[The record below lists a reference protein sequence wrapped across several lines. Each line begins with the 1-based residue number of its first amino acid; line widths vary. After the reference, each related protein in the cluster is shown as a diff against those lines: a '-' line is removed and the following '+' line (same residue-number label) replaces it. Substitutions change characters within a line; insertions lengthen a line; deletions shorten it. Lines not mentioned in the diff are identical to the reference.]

1 MVTEAAE
8 GGEPKTIVNNKVVT
22 ATEYEI
28 TVKTGYTYT
37 WTVTA
42 IAENIQ
48 FNCGTFTAE

>member
-1 MVTEAAE
+1 MEAFPIYEAKLLAGE
-8 GGEPKTIVNNKVVT
+8 GSNGYSAILSKDLDL
-22 ATEYEI
+22 
-28 TVKTGYTYT
+28 TGT